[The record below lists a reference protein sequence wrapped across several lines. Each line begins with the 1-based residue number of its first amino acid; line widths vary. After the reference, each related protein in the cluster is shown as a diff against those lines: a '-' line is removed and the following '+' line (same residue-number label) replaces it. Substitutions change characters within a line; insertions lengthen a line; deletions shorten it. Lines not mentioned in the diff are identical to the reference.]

1 MEIPAVIL
9 LIAYA
14 VIVFVVCLFSFFN
27 IYHVLRFGM
36 HTLAS
41 YAMSIVYVLVVG
53 AILLTTWIAVRTVD
67 WNTAFTINIPAIG
80 INPGDS

>member
-1 MEIPAVIL
+1 MEIPGIIL
-9 LIAYA
+9 LIVYA
-14 VIVFVVCLFSFFN
+14 AIVFIVCLFSFFN

-67 WNTAFTINIPAIG
+67 WSTTYTINLPAIG